1 MLIVVVYYHSSVE
14 FLRHFSANMAIN
26 RGLLLLNALYAEASA
41 SASIGDRFVLEVHYT
56 QQYQELPLTVDAAE
70 KDGWTVSEEC
80 ITGLGRRAHSTRFP
94 NLWHDR
100 NGALHLWF
108 DHLGSVMGF
117 GVSAESGVSDPWR
130 RVGDHYEIDFLTRD
144 PEAACGN
151 GPKAKLG
158 SVGDR
163 LLLVNKH
170 DVQALPV
177 TLQGAFDEKFHDGGP
192 CFPEMGWHMMLNRFD
207 VSSPTPVY
215 SGADGGLL
223 AMNLNSYATQQT
235 PSFEYPAPKEG
246 KAVYGWHV
254 YFRDHVGAC
263 QGAPTAYALPF
274 AETPASKERTD
285 FSCTPFFGNLWVQ
298 TLATVVDAHAS
309 PSVCKDAGVDGRCA
323 FVHYMG
329 PTTDDVYGTP
339 CTPPS
344 PTDQCH
350 CYHQV
355 TYTENCKEKIM
366 SSHVSGSVDTAD
378 MFDEHGVL
386 RSCSGDVVTN
396 VVIGWAPPANN
407 PTACDCNAA
416 ALQV

>member
-1 MLIVVVYYHSSVE
+1 VE

-223 AMNLNSYATQQT
+223 AMNLNSYATSKLLPLSTLHRRKARRYMVGTFTSETMWVPAKGLQLPMHY
-235 PSFEYPAPKEG
+235 PSLKLQLPRSA
-246 KAVYGWHV
+246 
-254 YFRDHVGAC
+254 
-263 QGAPTAYALPF
+263 QISLALL
-274 AETPASKERTD
+274 S
-285 FSCTPFFGNLWVQ
+285 S
-298 TLATVVDAHAS
+298 AT
-309 PSVCKDAGVDGRCA
+309 
-323 FVHYMG
+323 
-329 PTTDDVYGTP
+329 
-339 CTPPS
+339 
-344 PTDQCH
+344 
-350 CYHQV
+350 
-355 TYTENCKEKIM
+355 
-366 SSHVSGSVDTAD
+366 SGC
-378 MFDEHGVL
+378 
-386 RSCSGDVVTN
+386 RR
-396 VVIGWAPPANN
+396 
-407 PTACDCNAA
+407 
-416 ALQV
+416 